1 MLNKDHPR
9 YKSLVYREKIVDAH
23 KNGILADSGMIAHGR
38 GETFDYLIGEK
49 TTENSKNTIDAAA
62 CYLLCAENAVLSV
75 NGNTTALVAE
85 DVAKLANLL
94 DIPVEINL
102 YYRTDER
109 VANISKVYE
118 DLGVKKIL
126 GTNDD
131 EFIDTPDLN
140 GPRSPVSIDGI
151 SKADVIFI
159 PLEDGDRA
167 EKLTINNHK
176 TTISVDLNPLS
187 RTAQT
192 STVTIVDNVVRVM
205 PQLISAVEKYMDMDK
220 EELQMKIDSFNN
232 KDNLKNAIDDIITR
246 FN

>member
-1 MLNKDHPR
+1 MINKDHPR
-9 YKSLVYREKIVDAH
+9 YQSLLYREKIVEAH

-49 TTENSKNTIDAAA
+49 TTLNSKNTIDVAA
-62 CYLLCAENAVLSV
+62 CYFLTRKNPVLSV

-85 DVAKLANLL
+85 DVATLSKLL

-102 YYRTDER
+102 YYRTPER
-109 VANISKVYE
+109 VKNIEKVYRE
-118 DLGVKKIL
+118 LDVKEIL
-126 GTNDD
+126 GTNED

-151 SKADVIFI
+151 NKADLIFI

-167 EKLTINNHK
+167 EKLVQLGKETVNI
-176 TTISVDLNPLS
+176 DLNPLS

-192 STVTIVDNVVRVM
+192 STVTIVDNIVRVM
-205 PQLISAVEKYMDMDK
+205 PLLIQSVETFMNSDK
-220 EELQMKIDSFNN
+220 KELLNKIEEFNN
-232 KDNLKNAIDDIITR
+232 KENLNTAVQDIIQR
-246 FN
+246 FK